1 MHFMVSWGTPIL
13 IQAITI
19 WLIIAVIA
27 LPLAAL
33 IYRKRYGK
41 IPGRRMIIMLIV
53 LLYAVGIIS
62 FTFLPLPDPQT
73 FQCGTDLNYPRFFP
87 GWSVEFALRNTESL
101 GVLRFATWWFVQ
113 IYLNV
118 LLFVPWGFIAR
129 AVYKMNFR
137 ATLLSGFAATLL
149 IELTQLTGIWGIY
162 PCRYRTFDVDDMI
175 TNTLGAM
182 IGWLLVEAYM
192 RFRPKSSPQN
202 KRESRPR

>member
-1 MHFMVSWGTPIL
+1 M
-13 IQAITI
+13 
-19 WLIIAVIA
+19 
-27 LPLAAL
+27 
-33 IYRKRYGK
+33 
-41 IPGRRMIIMLIV
+41 
-53 LLYAVGIIS
+53 
-62 FTFLPLPDPQT
+62 
-73 FQCGTDLNYPRFFP
+73 
-87 GWSVEFALRNTESL
+87 
-101 GVLRFATWWFVQ
+101 
-113 IYLNV
+113 